1 MDFLLRIFTV
11 YFPSVKHP
19 RKSNLLLSP
28 TSKLHPLPMAVNAMR
43 RSFKLI
49 MAHHQPPLCISVNA
63 SLFVRQIV
71 ANHFYFYLA
80 FCAEPRICL
89 LQNRAAP
96 KPLPPSYII
105 YLFTNRGIHAAV
117 AQYSHRNILRMSAVI
132 IAIP

>member
-63 SLFVRQIV
+63 NLFVRQIV

-89 LQNRAAP
+89 LQRIE
-96 KPLPPSYII
+96 PLANHCLHRILFI
-105 YLFTNRGIHAAV
+105 YL
-117 AQYSHRNILRMSAVI
+117 RMGEYTRPSPSI
-132 IAIP
+132 RIEIYCECLQSS